1 MKQLN
6 FNDKRILKALL
17 DKSKTTTI
25 RKAWENNCVNCK
37 YFTSFQAEYDDDPYE
52 PDDVGRCDNKLNFGK
67 DISATEYFICKLF
80 EEQYKKDKPCKYK
93 LGEIVEAVWTGGI
106 EAIQDIK
113 DIIGIDDEEDN
124 SEIILGEVKITKIE
138 KIEISRSA
146 FEIYM
151 IQNMKTKRWMSPVGI
166 IRLSKSEGFKNPE
179 KMFRY
184 IEVYAGTLEEPK
196 PFWLISFEWLK

>member
-1 MKQLN
+1 MKQIN

-124 SEIILGEVKITKIE
+124 SEIILGKVKITKIE
-138 KIEISRSA
+138 KIEIGLKFTR
-146 FEIYM
+146 
-151 IQNMKTKRWMSPVGI
+151 I
-166 IRLSKSEGFKNPE
+166 IGEAVYHQGSGNDFNKELAKSEGFE
-179 KMFRY
+179 SVEEMFEF
-184 IEVYAGTLEEPK
+184 IEEYSGGLETAK
-196 PFWLISFEWLK
+196 SFYLITWKWLK